1 MNLKGCLG
9 FLLPGI
15 PSPCTGQSSCL
26 LCHPQQAGDS
36 PELLTGRVLHSLPEL
51 PANTL
56 RFASQ
61 LLSNRICHVFLL
73 SGSTGWSFFLLQ
85 LPCLPVMDRFGWMGQ
100 VARVE
105 RALFPQQAVPE
116 KSISFFPFAKKKKRK
131 KQKAFLTNPVHF
143 NIITFIPQIKML
155 SFCQTPAH
163 YSGFSSFSEGFTFE
177 ILSAR
182 MLVNSWA

>member
-26 LCHPQQAGDS
+26 LCLPQQAGDS

-105 RALFPQQAVPE
+105 KALKPYFLNKLSQKRAFLFSPLPRKKKE
-116 KSISFFPFAKKKKRK
+116 KNKRHFSRIQSIST
-131 KQKAFLTNPVHF
+131 L
-143 NIITFIPQIKML
+143 
-155 SFCQTPAH
+155 
-163 YSGFSSFSEGFTFE
+163 
-177 ILSAR
+177 
-182 MLVNSWA
+182 